1 MTCLSAVGS
10 VATRVSQVH
19 APSPVAEK
27 SVIGHSMALIPEEEN
42 IVDDWLIDD
51 VLPRKRQRT
60 DISAVF
66 TDLRLRKQHEPSE
79 RHSHPEPDDFDT
91 DSDDVMLSSSP
102 PCPQLTIDGEDT
114 ASCSHVSQIQLGARS
129 NTSRKSTK
137 RQQRIDTFARPSHH
151 KGHRSV
157 LPSNSIG
164 SSQRHVSDV
173 SINQQV
179 AAVALMRLR
188 INVEGKVIL
197 VPMMPRYV
205 PFIMFALLC
214 FNC

>member
-19 APSPVAEK
+19 APSVAEK
-27 SVIGHSMALIPEEEN
+27 SAIGHSAALIPEEEN

-79 RHSHPEPDDFDT
+79 KRSHPEPDDFDT

-114 ASCSHVSQIQLGARS
+114 ASCSHVSQIQFGAGS
-129 NTSRKSTK
+129 NTSRKSAK
-137 RQQRIDTFARPSHH
+137 RQQRIDTFTRPSHH
-151 KGHRSV
+151 QGHRSV
-157 LPSNSIG
+157 LPPNSIG
-164 SSQRHVSDV
+164 SSRRPVSDV

-179 AAVALMRLR
+179 AAVAVMRLR